1 MLLFLEKLWWDI
13 EIVKGIVSLNLVLD
27 IMGLQDNS
35 GVGKYYLS

>member
-35 GVGKYYLS
+35 GV